1 MTALSLLKARL
12 LDGTAIFTIPEAKQY
27 IADVLAF
34 RDIDTEERFHNRFFH
49 EFWPL
54 VTISEAIG
62 MPSTRIVFTA
72 SGPGVDA
79 TLMLGGGAPPRMVEL
94 TAAIDGQQEALRM
107 EHLKK
112 YGHAPVTGRIN
123 ATGTRNRKDRHIEYA
138 EADWQSADQ
147 YNNELFQLMKC
158 ALLAKQQK
166 ARKRPHYQD
175 AWLGIAIP
183 NYPPTE
189 YKKARLDPLCAGF
202 LHDPGSF
209 APFSRVFI
217 VSTIGDYVFDSA
229 RAKSRSAMDDG

>member
-1 MTALSLLKARL
+1 
-12 LDGTAIFTIPEAKQY
+12 
-27 IADVLAF
+27 
-34 RDIDTEERFHNRFFH
+34 
-49 EFWPL
+49 
-54 VTISEAIG
+54 
-62 MPSTRIVFTA
+62 MPNTRIVFTA

-79 TLMLGGGAPPRMVEL
+79 TLMSGASTPPRMVEL

-112 YGHAPVTGRIN
+112 YGHAPVTGRIK
-123 ATGTRNRKDRHIEYA
+123 ATGIRNRKDRHIEHT
-138 EADWQSADQ
+138 EADWQCADQ
-147 YNNELFQLMKC
+147 YNSELSDLMKR

-202 LHDPGSF
+202 LRDPAGF

-217 VSTIGDYVFDSA
+217 VSTVGDYVFDSA
-229 RAKSRSAMDDG
+229 RAKSQSTVEDGLSTPE